1 MNPDRL
7 FAFSG
12 AVSGLLSVALG
23 AFGAHGLRQ
32 RLAPEMLAV
41 FETGVR
47 YQVYHALGLF
57 AVAWAISRWAGT
69 GGEGGPQMAWAGW
82 LFIAGTVIFCGSL
95 YAMALTGAR
104 WLGAITP
111 LGGICFIAGWA
122 CLAWG
127 LVAAR

>member
-1 MNPDRL
+1 MSPDRL
-7 FAFSG
+7 FAFAG
-12 AVSGLLSVALG
+12 AISGLMSVALG

-32 RLAPEMLAV
+32 RVIPEMLAV

-57 AVAWAISRWAGT
+57 AVAWAISRW
-69 GGEGGPQMAWAGW
+69 GGPQMTWAGW
-82 LFIAGTVIFCGSL
+82 LFIAGTVIFSGSL
-95 YAMALTGAR
+95 YALALTETR

-111 LGGICFIAGWA
+111 VGGVCFLAGWV